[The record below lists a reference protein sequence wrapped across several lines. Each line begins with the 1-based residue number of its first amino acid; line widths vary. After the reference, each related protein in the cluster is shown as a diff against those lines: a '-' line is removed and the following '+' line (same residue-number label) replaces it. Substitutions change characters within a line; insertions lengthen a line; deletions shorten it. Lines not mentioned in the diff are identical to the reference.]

1 MSEERR
7 MDNLE
12 IKAAATDIRS
22 ELDRFLSSRSRQ
34 LPLVDTAAH
43 KPNRRS
49 DQRLKGVEKKMD
61 RNQSKQPQSQVV
73 FWLGFIAVLIVI
85 ILAQIQ

>member
-1 MSEERR
+1 

-34 LPLVDTAAH
+34 LPLVDTARR
-43 KPNRRS
+43 KPNQRS
-49 DQRLKGVEKKMD
+49 DKRLKAFDKKMD
-61 RNQSKQPQSQVV
+61 RNQSKQPPNQVV

-85 ILAQIQ
+85 ILAKIQ